1 MKPMTPEDLKKP
13 STDTWTNSYEEFSKF
28 QTMEELEKYL
38 MSKWVLQQD
47 IAIKQLEARLN
58 SLEYL
63 VNRIMENKPPYWS
76 EI

>member
-1 MKPMTPEDLKKP
+1 MKPNFLD
-13 STDTWTNSYEEFSKF
+13 
-28 QTMEELEKYL
+28 TMEKP
-38 MSKWVLQQD
+38 VTLQPDTILLQHD

-58 SLEYL
+58 SLENL